1 MGQIVPTV
9 KANLSPPDFPFR
21 GYNTRMTTWPDEA
34 TFNEAFC
41 ARVKRLRIER
51 GWTQA
56 QMASA
61 LDLPFERYKK
71 YETRSPLPH
80 YLIERLALTVD
91 RDPCY
96 VLTGHEHNGGYR
108 PRPIARPVNF
118 RRDSAD

>member
-1 MGQIVPTV
+1 MGQIVPKV
-9 KANLSPPDFPFR
+9 KAKLSPPFFVVR
-21 GYNTRMTTWPDEA
+21 GYHSRMTTWPDEA

-56 QMASA
+56 QMAAA

-80 YLIERLALTVD
+80 YLVERLALTVD
-91 RDPCY
+91 RDPCF
-96 VLTGHEHNGGYR
+96 VLTGHEHSGSHR

-118 RRDSAD
+118 QQKSGD